1 MPEFAQFLALGAL
14 AGALAGLFG
23 IGGGLVIVPSL
34 VFMLPAIGMV
44 GSKVMHVAIA
54 TSLATIVVTA
64 SASVI
69 THHRAR
75 AVQWSTVRGLSPGLV
90 AGTLLGTAIADD
102 LSSAVLRLVFAVFLV
117 VVALQTL
124 FDGVPRAV
132 ARLPGAIGMAVTGV
146 AIGVLS
152 ALVGI
157 GGGTVI
163 TPLLISYN
171 APLRQAIATSAACG
185 LPIAL
190 AGTVGYL
197 ISGLNEVGMPA
208 HSSGYIYWPAFAG
221 IAFTSVLFAPV
232 GARLTH
238 RVPLRLLNR
247 AFALLL
253 IIIAVRLLY

>member
-1 MPEFAQFLALGAL
+1 MPEFAQFLLLGAL
-14 AGALAGLFG
+14 AGVLAGLFG
-23 IGGGLVIVPSL
+23 IGGGLVIVPAL
-34 VFMLPAIGMV
+34 VFILPANGMV
-44 GSKVMHVAIA
+44 AAKVMHVAIA

-64 SASVI
+64 AASVI
-69 THHRAR
+69 AHHRER
-75 AVQWSTVRGLSPGLV
+75 AVEWSTVRGIGPGLV

-102 LSSAVLRLVFAVFLV
+102 LSSTVLRVVFAIFLIF
-117 VVALQTL
+117 VALQTL
-124 FDGVPRAV
+124 FDGVPGAV
-132 ARLPGAIGMAVTGV
+132 RRLPGAIGLAVTGV

-163 TPLLISYN
+163 TPLLTSYN
-171 APLRQAIATSAACG
+171 TPLRRAIATSAACG
-185 LPIAL
+185 IPIAL

-208 HSSGYIYWPAFAG
+208 YSSGYIYWPAFAG

-238 RVPLRLLNR
+238 RVPLHVLNR

-253 IIIAVRLLY
+253 VIIAVRLLY